1 MDLFIFTQSPVGD
14 SAALAHICPWKP
26 HGNGWAC
33 ATRDWQVV
41 VNASEPLDSARMGHE
56 TSELLRIRPGV
67 RYRTEINIEGPGSN
81 EAIGIA
87 VASAQK
93 AAFRLGG
100 AVYDPQLDA
109 LIVPLSEGPLSSMQQ
124 PPPASA

>member
-1 MDLFIFTQSPVGD
+1 MDLYLFTQAPLED
-14 SAALAHICPWKP
+14 SGALAHICEWHP
-26 HGNGWAC
+26 HNKGWIC
-33 ATRDWQVV
+33 RTRTWHVV
-41 VNASEPLDSARMGHE
+41 VNASEPLDAAQMGHE
-56 TSELLRIRPGV
+56 TTELLRFRPGV
-67 RYRTEINIEGPGSN
+67 RHRTRITIDGPGSG

-109 LIVPLSEGPLSSMQQ
+109 LIIPLSEGPLSALE
-124 PPPASA
+124 PPSPASA